1 MCCVWTRDPTCHIIR
16 DLIVLFSKKNDK
28 KKKRDSDPLTAHRTI
43 EQHLKISFREERA
56 CMKWTGRCMH
66 GLVKLAGSTG
76 LVRTYVRI
84 SGMGSV
90 FDFFPLFSREKVI

>member
-1 MCCVWTRDPTCHIIR
+1 MDW
-16 DLIVLFSKKNDK
+16 S
-28 KKKRDSDPLTAHRTI
+28 
-43 EQHLKISFREERA
+43 
-56 CMKWTGRCMH
+56 MH